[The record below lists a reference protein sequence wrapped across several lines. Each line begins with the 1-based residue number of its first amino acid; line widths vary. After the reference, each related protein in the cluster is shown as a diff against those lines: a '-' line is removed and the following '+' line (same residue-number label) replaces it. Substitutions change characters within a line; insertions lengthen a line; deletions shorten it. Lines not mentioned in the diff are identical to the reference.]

1 MEAAA
6 HQVPGKK
13 VLFIVNPAA
22 GTSSKRNLPGLI
34 KNVVDPGRFD
44 TEVRFT
50 EKPGHARAI
59 AKEAVAQDFQ
69 VIYAVGGDGTV
80 NEVAGALIH
89 TPAVLGILPMGS
101 GNGLARHFRLPLM
114 VKRSLRLLEKGRVVS
129 IDYGLVNKIPF
140 FCTAGVGFDAYV
152 GKLFSEDPSRG
163 GAVYVRKVLEALFRY
178 KPAHYR
184 LIIKGEQL
192 EMEAFLVTFANA
204 SQYGNEAFIAPAAD
218 ITDGMMDV
226 VIFSSFPLIV
236 APALGIRLFTR
247 MIDKSRFVQ
256 MIRCEKAIL
265 HGPTENMVIHYDGET
280 HHCGREMEVEM
291 VKKGLRILVP

>member
-1 MEAAA
+1 M
-6 HQVPGKK
+6 K
-13 VLFIVNPAA
+13 VFFVVNPAA

-34 KNVVDPGRFD
+34 KNYLDPGRFD
-44 TEVRFT
+44 PVVRFT
-50 EKPGHARAI
+50 EKPGHAREI
-59 AKEAVAQDFQ
+59 AKEGVEQG
-69 VIYAVGGDGTV
+69 VPLIYAVGGDGTV
-80 NEVAGALIH
+80 NEVAGALIN

-114 VKRSLRLLEKGRVVS
+114 VRRSLKLLEKGKVVTM
-129 IDYGLVNKIPF
+129 DYGMVNKIPF

-163 GAVYVRKVLEALFRY
+163 GAVYVRKALEALFRY
-178 KPAHYR
+178 KPDDYT
-184 LIIKGEQL
+184 LIINGKQL
-192 EMEAFLVTFANA
+192 GIHAFLVTFANA

-218 ITDGMMDV
+218 ITDGLMDV

-256 MIRCEKAIL
+256 MIRCEKAL
-265 HGPTENMVIHYDGET
+265 LYGPSEKMVIHYDGET
-280 HHCGREMEVEM
+280 HQCGREMEVEI
-291 VKKGLRILVP
+291 VKAGLRILVP